1 MGLEDFFIIRTSKL
15 CYGSITKNYYL
26 LYRIS
31 LSYLFTKKKKNSQ
44 YSLSDTFWDFMGNH
58 RQKKN
63 FFLIWEGREWK
74 TDPSI

>member
-1 MGLEDFFIIRTSKL
+1 MEAQQRII
-15 CYGSITKNYYL
+15 IYYTEFL
-26 LYRIS
+26 SRI
-31 LSYLFTKKKKNSQ
+31 YLPKKKKNSQ